1 MMVYSIKLEVSRN
14 VYLLWVHLFTSIF
27 HDSSV
32 TSFPVPYN
40 ITYIKSRIFSL
51 AVVCISL
58 FLSNWIVLNSKCVY
72 LCVSHYQQT
81 FFFVALRPNGR
92 HGLLIVEVSRSQ
104 TTHQSAGLLWTSNQ
118 LDAETSTWQNT
129 QHSQQTSMP
138 PGGIRT
144 HDLSRRAAA
153 DLRLRPC
160 GHWDRHQHSYVS

>member
-1 MMVYSIKLEVSRN
+1 MVYSIKLEVSRN

-27 HDSSV
+27 HDSSA

-58 FLSNWIVLNSKCVY
+58 FLSNWIVLDSKCVY

-81 FFFVALRPNGR
+81 FFLWRCDPTGVMASSFLRF
-92 HGLLIVEVSRSQ
+92 LRSQ
-104 TTHQSAGLLWTSNQ
+104 TTHQSAGLLWTSDQ

-153 DLRLRPC
+153 DLRLTPC